1 MALHRYVA
9 YNGAVTAGTWPSV
22 STGTSLKTMLQLA
35 TPSTRMLQVVSWGF
49 SISAAQPGTVS
60 LVMEN
65 AGDTVTAHVASG
77 LMPLDG
83 NLPASLLTLSTT
95 ATGYSASAQAS
106 PTTVRM
112 FDSQLIAGTAG
123 DNELNYSYQFLPDE
137 QPVVNVSSF
146 LKIKASFGTT
156 AVNMQ
161 CYINWAE

>member
-1 MALHRYVA
+1 VA
-9 YNGAVTAGTWPSV
+9 YNAPITAGTWTSV
-22 STGTSLKTMLQLA
+22 STGTSVKTMLQLA
-35 TPSTRMLQVVSWGF
+35 TPSSRMLQVVSWGF
-49 SISAAQPGTVS
+49 SISGAQAGTVS
-60 LVMEN
+60 LCAEN

-77 LMPLDG
+77 LMPMDG
-83 NLPASLLTLSTT
+83 NLPASLLTLGTT
-95 ATGYSASAQAS
+95 ATGYTASAQAS

-137 QPVVNVSSF
+137 QPVVNISSW
-146 LKIKASFGTT
+146 LKIKASFSV